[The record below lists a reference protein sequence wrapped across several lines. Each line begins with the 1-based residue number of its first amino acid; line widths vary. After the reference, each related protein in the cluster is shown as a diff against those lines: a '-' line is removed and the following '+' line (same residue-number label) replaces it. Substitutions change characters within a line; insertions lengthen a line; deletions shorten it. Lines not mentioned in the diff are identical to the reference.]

1 MQPFIIIKA
10 QLFEAGIIVR
20 SEGEEASVLMFYT
33 AMLPEPEVKR
43 KFERLYRQYRQVMYY
58 AALGILKDPQD
69 AEDAVHQAFL
79 RLVDH
84 LEKINENDCHKTR
97 GFLVTIVENAAID
110 IYRHRKRKSGIPFDE
125 VCADWPVA
133 ESLADS
139 TAFAR
144 AFARLPVAY
153 STVLRLKYSHGYE
166 NGEIAMLLKLSEENV
181 RQRLSRGKKKLARL
195 LEEEGITV

>member
-1 MQPFIIIKA
+1 MLI
-10 QLFEAGIIVR
+10 
-20 SEGEEASVLMFYT
+20 FYT
-33 AMLPEPEVKR
+33 AMLPAPEEKR
-43 KFERLYRQYRQVMYY
+43 KFERLYRQYRQTMYC
-58 AALGILKDPQD
+58 AAFRILKDPHD

-110 IYRHRKRKSGIPFDE
+110 IYRQRKRKSGIPFDE
-125 VCADWPVA
+125 VCAEVSPREDVP
-133 ESLADS
+133 ESA
-139 TAFAR
+139 AFAR

-166 NGEIAMLLKLSEENV
+166 NGEIATLLKLSEENV